1 MKTRK
6 DELQDL
12 FIAVRKHLL
21 NCGHDIQE
29 AETGASKFVNDAE
42 KMGTSIEDIR
52 KMRDI
57 FL

>member
-21 NCGHDIQE
+21 NCG
-29 AETGASKFVNDAE
+29 N
-42 KMGTSIEDIR
+42 
-52 KMRDI
+52 I
-57 FL
+57 FKRQKQVHPSL

>member
-21 NCGHDIQE
+21 NCGNDIQE
-29 AETGASKFVNDAE
+29 AET
-42 KMGTSIEDIR
+42 GTSIEDIR

>member
-21 NCGHDIQE
+21 NCGNDIQE
-29 AETGASKFVNDAE
+29 AEKGASKFVNDAE